1 MLGKLFKYE
10 FKNTAKVMLTI
21 YGVLLLT
28 TIIGT
33 FALRGAVR
41 MEVTGNDSPIANLL
55 FATALIVYILS
66 IFAFFIVTYVYMCTH
81 FYKTMYSAQ
90 GYLTHTLP
98 VKRLTTFHVKLA
110 TSFIWIFFSIL
121 LFIASIFLLVNGAVG
136 GELWSLL
143 STEIWKD
150 FGRELAAMG
159 ISRAGFVL
167 YAIAIIV
174 LSCLSYLLWVF
185 ASASIGQL
193 FSTNKVLV
201 SVVAGVIIYFIN
213 QVMSL
218 VVMTICGLFASASVS
233 GSIFS
238 VTATTV
244 SGTTSKLQNAFL
256 GGQMIY
262 SVLVVIV
269 LYVICNVIV
278 RKHVNLE

>member
-110 TSFIWIFFSIL
+110 TSFIWIFLSIL
-121 LFIASIFLLVNGAVG
+121 LFIASIFFLVNGASD
-136 GELWSLL
+136 GELWRLL
-143 STEIWKD
+143 STEFWKD
-150 FGRELAAMG
+150 FGSELSAMG
-159 ISRAGFVL
+159 MNGAGFVL
-167 YAIAIIV
+167 YAIAALM
-174 LSCLSYLLWVF
+174 LSCLTYLLWVF

-193 FSTNKVLV
+193 FATNKVLV
-201 SVVAGVIIYFIN
+201 SVVAGVIMYFVN

-218 VVMTICGLFASASVS
+218 VVMTICGLFASASVN

-238 VTATTV
+238 VNVTAV
-244 SGTTSKLQNAFL
+244 SGTASELQNAFL